1 MLPPSLVKLL
11 LVGLALSCSACGDAA
26 GTGEPITVTIES
38 QEEIVSEDGQLAL
51 TAGALA
57 IRSVSL
63 VGGPED
69 VPLVGPVTVDLS
81 IPEQELPLRSSI
93 PPGSYTGLRI
103 ELAHAVE
110 GGNTLDVDLDSVMTE
125 ESVRAISKLA
135 MSGDTN
141 FPEGPRAVTESSEV
155 ELHLQLRGMFFYLSP
170 LHDAVDGVY
179 DAGENHRD
187 FLTMDLI
194 GMFDLRVLP

>member
-26 GTGEPITVTIES
+26 STSEPITVTIES
-38 QEEIVSEDGQLAL
+38 QQEIVSEDGQLAL

-57 IRSVSL
+57 IQSVSL
-63 VGGPED
+63 VGGTED
-69 VPLVGPVTVDLS
+69 VFLVGPVTVDLS
-81 IPEQELPLRSSI
+81 IREQELPLRSSI

-103 ELAHAVE
+103 ELAHAAE
-110 GGNTLDVDLDSVMTE
+110 AENTLDVELDSVMTE

-135 MSGDTN
+135 MSADRN

-170 LHDAVDGVY
+170 LHDAADGVY
-179 DAGENHRD
+179 EAGENHRD

>member
-1 MLPPSLVKLL
+1 MLPPPLVKWL

-26 GTGEPITVTIES
+26 STGEPITVTIES
-38 QEEIVSEDGQLAL
+38 QQQIVSENGELAL

-63 VGGPED
+63 IGGPED
-69 VPLVGPVTVDLS
+69 IHLVGPVTVDLS
-81 IPEQELPLRSSI
+81 IREQALPLRSSI

-103 ELAHAVE
+103 ELAHASE
-110 GGNTLDVDLDSVMTE
+110 GGHTLDVDLDSVTTE
-125 ESVRAISKLA
+125 ESVRAISMLA
-135 MSGDTN
+135 MSGDTS
-141 FPEGPRAVTESSEV
+141 FPEGPRAITESSEV
-155 ELHLQLRGMFFYLSP
+155 ELHLQLRGMFFYLAP
-170 LHDAVDGVY
+170 LHEAVDGVY
-179 DAGENHRD
+179 EAGENHRD